1 MNAFSIWE
9 AEDMILKMAEIVREK
24 RRLEEQVI
32 ILEDE
37 NKRLEEYIKDQYR
50 MTQNHTAEIL
60 NTLINRLEESREN

>member
-50 MTQNHTAEIL
+50 MTQI
-60 NTLINRLEESREN
+60 